1 MYFFLK
7 KWYTEAKEAF
17 HMIESF
23 AQLKQLLSNT
33 QPHTAVVAAAHDEH
47 TLQAVFAA
55 QDDGLIKP
63 ILVGRREEILEL
75 AQQLDHPIT
84 SNTQIVHAEDESQCA
99 AAAVDLIRAGQG
111 QMLIKGMLQ
120 TGTLL
125 KAVVNKDSG
134 ICASPVMSHV
144 AILDVP
150 SYHKLLYITDGG
162 MVISPDLPQKRAILT
177 NALNFCR
184 FLGYD
189 APKAAVLCAV
199 ENLNPHMQETIDA
212 AALKDEARSGAFGQC
227 FVDGPISLDLATD
240 KQAADI
246 KGYRSPVAGDADILL
261 APSIAAGNILGK
273 ALYGLAGGEMAGVV
287 LGATV
292 PITVNSRGAT
302 PAEKYDSILICA
314 AMAV

>member
-1 MYFFLK
+1 
-7 KWYTEAKEAF
+7 
-17 HMIESF
+17 MIESF

-75 AQQLDHPIT
+75 AQQLGHPIT
-84 SNTQIVHAEDESQCA
+84 SDTQIVHAEDEAQCA

-212 AALKDEARSGAFGQC
+212 AALKDEARSGAFGPC
-227 FVDGPISLDLATD
+227 FVEGPISLDLATD